1 MILTSE
7 ITKTVVDTDKIEK
20 LIRDLLDERFGD
32 EFVFDPIEITA
43 RVFDDGETADDFL
56 QIYIV
61 FEGDCERLPAS
72 WTARAGNPH
81 SSGVDGDGV
90 GVPCREVVHK
100 KSEWEGKLRY
110 RKRMRGT
117 YSVR

>member
-32 EFVFDPIEITA
+32 EIVFDPIEIST

-61 FEGDCERLPAS
+61 FEGDYDQIPAS
-72 WTARAGNPH
+72 WT
-81 SSGVDGDGV
+81 SGLVTLIRPALMEMGWEYPV
-90 GVPCREVVHK
+90 GKSFIE
-100 KSEWEGKLRY
+100 KSEWEENLRY
-110 RKRMRGT
+110 RKEVWGR
-117 YSVR
+117 